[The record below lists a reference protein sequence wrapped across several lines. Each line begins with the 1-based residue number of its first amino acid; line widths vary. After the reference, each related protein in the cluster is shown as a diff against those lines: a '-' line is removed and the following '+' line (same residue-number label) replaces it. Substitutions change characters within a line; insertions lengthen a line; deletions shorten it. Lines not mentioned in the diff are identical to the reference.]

1 SCLSDKIG
9 KEVVQSLPAEIVYD
23 SLDGRSLEHFSV
35 VVGKDRRRSAKDI
48 LEEAHAEVAEVEA
61 SRKRRHV
68 EFDKFST
75 EVPEDNHQFNSNG
88 PRINPKI
95 KRGSLSPINRRR
107 GEGPLDYKSILAN
120 TMITMSVLE
129 FCQASSDAAKHFRHL
144 VT

>member
-1 SCLSDKIG
+1 
-9 KEVVQSLPAEIVYD
+9 
-23 SLDGRSLEHFSV
+23 SLEHFSV
-35 VVGKDRRRSAKDI
+35 VVGEDRRRSTKDI

-88 PRINPKI
+88 PRIHPKI
-95 KRGSLSPINRRR
+95 KRRSLKPINRRR

-120 TMITMSVLE
+120 TMITMSVIK
-129 FCQASSDAAKHFRHL
+129 FYQVSPNVAKNFQHL
-144 VT
+144 ATRELRKGGERKIPNQWK